1 MEDTKEAKKSFNI
14 QTDLDEPQRKDF
26 EHAKKRIFEMQK
38 FRESDHFGVKLDSLW
53 ADADNAYI
61 PHRLK
66 KAKKRVVAEDETK
79 GWRGNLVTLGDSDW
93 QSDIS
98 MANPFVKI
106 QVALSI
112 LVDQNPTG
120 VFTATAKKYK
130 ATTELM
136 KQLYQRSWEYARSK
150 GQLKLFV
157 HNLAKYGWAVG
168 RTYPLRI
175 ERKVKKLVE
184 FNQADPDKSVY
195 EEELIVEFND
205 VMRENLDPR
214 NVWID
219 DMTVPNAQFS
229 MRDWCWRKVYTLDSF
244 KEEFGKYNRAEF
256 VTPGGNV
263 DETVNQKKVVSSE
276 KAATDRVEVLFYESR
291 LKDLFVVMANGVPV
305 VVSPLPVSDNKG
317 NKKLSCWQTYW
328 NVRHATSPYGIG
340 IYEAIRFDQAFLDRV
355 RNMTVDQI
363 TMSIYKMFFYQSTS
377 TLSDTGDIK
386 IAPGIG
392 KQVINP
398 KDINWLE
405 VPGPG
410 ADAYKGLEMFK
421 SDIDEVSGITEPLL
435 GEVTGKTAFEI
446 AQAKEAAIKRL
457 KTPLDNILEALND
470 EGYIT
475 ISLIQLL
482 YSLPET
488 RVITDPELIDDYLK
502 EIQSDQDLYERTV
515 DVGPDGQPVETFTAK
530 LFPEFPLNLDKDEKG
545 NLTETEDAQFFRI
558 KPSGLKWEGLI
569 NIKSQSV
576 LSPSKQID
584 KALTLELYNV
594 LMPLISTL
602 DQERMMA
609 MQSGQ
614 PTDVDNLPHG
624 KSAQDLIRT
633 YDKDPR
639 DILPPEW
646 FVAVD
651 EQEQDLF
658 VPQGQAMGQP
668 PMGGAPQPAPQ
679 PGAVPNSAV
688 TAGPPQ
694 PKGMVA
700 NLMSKITQPFK
711 AT

>member
-1 MEDTKEAKKSFNI
+1 MDDTKEAKKSFNL
-14 QTDLDEPQRKDF
+14 QTDLDEQQQKDF
-26 EHAKKRIFEMQK
+26 EHAKKRIQEMQK
-38 FRESDHFGVKLDSLW
+38 FREQDHFGVKLDSLW

-66 KAKKRVVAEDETK
+66 KSKKRVVAEDETK
-79 GWRGNLVTLGDSDW
+79 GWRGNLVNLGDSDW

-106 QVALSI
+106 QVALSV

-120 VFTATAKKYK
+120 VFTPTAKKFK
-130 ATTELM
+130 ATNELM

-175 ERKVKKLVE
+175 ERKVKQIKE
-184 FNQADPDKSVY
+184 FNQEDPEKSTY
-195 EEELIVEFND
+195 EEKTVVEYND

-229 MRDWCWRKVYTLDSF
+229 MRDWCWRKVYTMDAF
-244 KEEFGKYNRAEF
+244 KEEFGKYERAKL

-263 DETVNQKKVVSSE
+263 DDTVNQKKVVSKE
-276 KAATDRVEVLFYESR
+276 TTATDRVEVLFYESR
-291 LKDLFVVMANGVPV
+291 LKDLFMVVANNVPV
-305 VVSPLPVSDNKG
+305 VISPLPIGDSRG

-328 NVRHATSPYGIG
+328 NIRHATSPYGIG
-340 IYEAIRFDQAFLDRV
+340 IYEAIRFDQAFLDRI
-355 RNMTVDQI
+355 RNMTIDQI
-363 TMSIYKMFFYQSTS
+363 TLSIYKMFFYQSTS

-405 VPGPG
+405 IPGPG

-421 SDIDEVSGITEPLL
+421 QDVDEASGITDPLL

-457 KTPLDNILEALND
+457 KTPLDNILDALND

-482 YSLPET
+482 YSIPET
-488 RVITDPELIDDYLK
+488 QIIEDPVLIEDYLK
-502 EIQSDQDLYERTV
+502 EIQSDPALYERTV
-515 DVGPDGQPVETFTAK
+515 DVGEDGQPIESFTAK
-530 LFPEFPLNLDKDEKG
+530 IYPEFPLNLDKDEKG
-545 NLTETEDAQFFRI
+545 NLIEAKDSQFFRI
-558 KPSGLKWEGLI
+558 KPDGLKWEGII
-569 NIKSQSV
+569 NIKAQSV
-576 LSPSKQID
+576 LTPSKQID
-584 KALTLELYNV
+584 KALNLELYNV

-614 PTDVDNLPHG
+614 PSDLDSLAHG
-624 KSAQDLIRT
+624 KAAQDLIRQ

-646 FVAVD
+646 FVAQD
-651 EQEQDLF
+651 TQEKTSLFPQDNHKDSQECL
-658 VPQGQAMGQP
+658 QARHKP
-668 PMGGAPQPAPQ
+668 HC
-679 PGAVPNSAV
+679 
-688 TAGPPQ
+688 
-694 PKGMVA
+694 
-700 NLMSKITQPFK
+700 K
-711 AT
+711 AQYLTRQ